1 MPKIVD
7 PEARRQ
13 AVAAAVLRVV
23 SRDGLE
29 KASLRNVADE
39 AGLAIGSV
47 RHYVTDQAELMMLAL
62 RELGR
67 RVDRRVYAHAEQL
80 LDPDA
85 DIDRRART
93 EDLLAELLPLDE
105 TRHEEAVLWLAFTT
119 AARTRPELRARAD
132 ALHEGMHALVV
143 RVLREWQRVGGLP
156 EALDVETEALRLS
169 ALLDGLALQ
178 VVLQPAH
185 VTPDDARRVLRRHL
199 GALKAGS

>member
-7 PEARRQ
+7 PEERRQ
-13 AVAAAVLRVV
+13 AVAAAVLRVIG
-23 SRDGLE
+23 RDGLE

-47 RHYVTDQAELMMLAL
+47 RHYVTDQADLMTLAL

-67 RVDRRVYAHAEQL
+67 RVDRRIHAHAERL

-85 DIDRRART
+85 DIDRRAGT
-93 EDLLAELLPLDE
+93 EDLLAELLPLDR

-132 ALHEGMHALVV
+132 ALHAGMHTLVV
-143 RVLREWQRVGGLP
+143 RVLSEWQRVGGLP
-156 EALDVETEALRLS
+156 DAVAVEVEALRLS

-199 GALKAGS
+199 DALRAGF